1 MNLNV
6 KVNMQTW
13 QYSGS
18 HSVRIKIMA
27 PPPSIKYDGC
37 LAFGRNHICL
47 AFTTHSAATGH
58 LFENNGTRTF
68 PVFSLASNS

>member
-1 MNLNV
+1 
-6 KVNMQTW
+6 
-13 QYSGS
+13 
-18 HSVRIKIMA
+18 MA

-37 LAFGRNHICL
+37 LAFGRDHICL